1 MNIESTKLQ
10 DSTQNPPLQQ
20 TAVSGWVRCSDCKY
34 LRHEVRLG
42 NPDGDIVECMQDSN
56 ENTFINDR
64 NIYEKWHCDVFEPC
78 R

>member
-1 MNIESTKLQ
+1 MEHENLNTEETANSDLG
-10 DSTQNPPLQQ
+10 
-20 TAVSGWVRCSDCKY
+20 AVSGWVRCSDCKY

-42 NPDGDIVECMQDSN
+42 NPYGDIVECMQDSN

>member
-1 MNIESTKLQ
+1 MENSSTETL
-10 DSTQNPPLQQ
+10 NAPLMQ
-20 TAVSGWVRCSDCKY
+20 TAVSGWVRCSECKY

-42 NPDGDIVECMQDSN
+42 NPDGDIVECMQDGN

-64 NIYEKWHCDVFEPC
+64 NIYEEWHCDFFEPC

>member
-1 MNIESTKLQ
+1 MKKEEKNIEKAPTKAL
-10 DSTQNPPLQQ
+10 SKTN
-20 TAVSGWVRCSDCKY
+20 VSGWVRCSECKH

-42 NPDGDIVECMQDSN
+42 NPEGDIVECMQDSN

-78 R
+78 H

>member
-1 MNIESTKLQ
+1 MENSSIETPN
-10 DSTQNPPLQQ
+10 TPLRQ
-20 TAVSGWVRCSDCKY
+20 TAVSGWVRCSECKY

-42 NPDGDIVECMQDSN
+42 NPDGDIVECMQDGN

-64 NIYEKWHCDVFEPC
+64 NIYEEWHCDLFDPC

>member
-1 MNIESTKLQ
+1 MDNLNNKLSDEAQ
-10 DSTQNPPLQQ
+10 KQPSCLG
-20 TAVSGWVRCSDCKY
+20 GWVRCSDCKY

>member
-1 MNIESTKLQ
+1 MEHETSLNHE
-10 DSTQNPPLQQ
+10 TQPSCLGD
-20 TAVSGWVRCSDCKY
+20 VSGWVRCSDCKY

-42 NPDGDIVECMQDSN
+42 NLDGDIVECMQDSN

>member
-1 MNIESTKLQ
+1 MQKNTILNETKVKGI
-10 DSTQNPPLQQ
+10 DPL
-20 TAVSGWVRCSDCKY
+20 TK
-34 LRHEVRLG
+34 HEVRLD